1 MNMLKTMTLTLGL
14 IITSAIAFS
23 QDEINPSTLLTELQ
37 ECKCDEI
44 IMISNK
50 VEKTYTRTWLEGIEL
65 KDGMITLSKGN
76 IVHKWNPE
84 EIIFI
89 ENGGHFIRIYF

>member
-1 MNMLKTMTLTLGL
+1 MLKTITLTIGL
-14 IITSAIAFS
+14 IITSAIAFA
-23 QDEINPSTLLTELQ
+23 QDGADPAKILTELQ

-50 VEKTYTRTWLEGIEL
+50 IEKVYTRTWIEGIEL
-65 KDGMITLSKGN
+65 KDGMITFTKGN

-84 EIIFI
+84 QIVFI
-89 ENGGHFIRIYF
+89 ENGGHFIRVYFN